1 MSLPPPGLMPPQ
13 SPESVGKRRKQM
25 ILQTPKVHLQSY
37 PENKNKFISVLMDLG
52 IFSLNFEGLW
62 CIKKKKLGLQ
72 KKGKEIIPIS
82 RKR

>member
-52 IFSLNFEGLW
+52 IFSLNL
-62 CIKKKKLGLQ
+62 KKKKLGLQ
-72 KKGKEIIPIS
+72 KKGKEIIPSS

>member
-37 PENKNKFISVLMDLG
+37 PENKNKFISVLMDL
-52 IFSLNFEGLW
+52 
-62 CIKKKKLGLQ
+62 
-72 KKGKEIIPIS
+72 
-82 RKR
+82 

>member
-1 MSLPPPGLMPPQ
+1 MSLPPPGLMPLQ

-37 PENKNKFISVLMDLG
+37 PENKNKFISVLLDLG
-52 IFSLNFEGLW
+52 IFSLNFEGV
-62 CIKKKKLGLQ
+62 KKKKILGLQ
-72 KKGKEIIPIS
+72 KKEKEIIPSS